1 MIITEEFTDEKEIMK
16 VIALFCGNQTT
27 AKFSDRDIVFNA
39 RFKEIRSGQIIL
51 SQVDS
56 SHPGLSLEDY
66 NMRPLDAEVVLG
78 GSIYIFE
85 AIPMGAKNISMPNI
99 IKAHPKRK
107 NERIKISGN
116 EFVQKMFATISMK
129 VVDFTVQD
137 EELAKKI
144 HLIIATIESH
154 LTRSENYDIA
164 KISLFDGTEKNIITR
179 LIKKLKK
186 PFVVFNTANF
196 KIKEDL
202 VLSYEDY
209 VKFLSEEGFDLKNIL
224 SQLDKVKEFYQK
236 NVIKSEAILPLIF
249 EGEAIG
255 QIRVVSLKEYITK
268 THVRRLI
275 TLAQQAVENLF
286 EKCSFEIVTKEPQ
299 ILQDM
304 SVGGAKITI
313 TEPDMYKYIRELRRI
328 YMQLTFPDA
337 TQIKTMGTILNMYD
351 NTPEGYR
358 VIGIKFSANIDWR
371 DKSKLDE
378 FIQSVMRLQN
388 VRVSN

>member
-1 MIITEEFTDEKEIMK
+1 MIISEEFTDEKEILK
-16 VIALFCGNQTT
+16 VVALFCGNQSL
-27 AKFSDRDIVFNA
+27 AKLSDRDVSFNVK
-39 RFKEIRSGQIIL
+39 FKEVRSGQIVL

-56 SHPGLSLEDY
+56 THPGLSLEDY
-66 NMRPLDAEVVLG
+66 HMRPLDAEVNLG

-85 AIPMGAKNISMPNI
+85 AVPLAAKALALPNI

-107 NERIKISGN
+107 HERIKIAGN
-116 EFVQKMFATISMK
+116 EFVQKMFSTISMK

-179 LIKKLKK
+179 LIKKVKK

-196 KIKEDL
+196 KTKDDL

-236 NVIKSEAILPLIF
+236 NAIRSEAILPLIF

-255 QIRVVSLKEYITK
+255 QIRVVSLKEFVTK

-299 ILQDM
+299 LIQDL
-304 SVGGAKITI
+304 SVGGAKMTI
-313 TEPDMYKYIRELRRI
+313 TEPDMYKYLRELKRI
-328 YMQLTFPDA
+328 YMQLTFPDE
-337 TQIKTMGTILNMYD
+337 TQIKTMGTILNTYD

-371 DKSKLDE
+371 DKAKLDE
-378 FIQSVMRLQN
+378 FIQSVMRLQS